1 MDIFYNHMTCYL
13 CYVFNCMK
21 KYIISCL
28 LIISACDISSQKAF
42 DNPNPVNQI
51 NELKYSEMNKA
62 YFASGCFWCVETIYE
77 SLDGVKEVYSGYA
90 GGLTVNPNYYQ
101 VISGKTGHAE
111 AIEIIY
117 DSDIISFETLIKV
130 FFDSHDPTT
139 PNRQGPDYGTQYR
152 SIAFYSSIDERNKI
166 ENYIDM
172 LSANSIFGKKII
184 TEVKEISKFY
194 HAEDYHQDYEKKN
207 PYSPYVQSV
216 SIPRFK
222 RFKKK
227 ASNYVKIKDD
237 H

>member
-1 MDIFYNHMTCYL
+1 
-13 CYVFNCMK
+13 MK
-21 KYIISCL
+21 RFIITSIVL
-28 LIISACDISSQKAF
+28 LTSCDISSQRAV
-42 DNPNPVNQI
+42 DNPQPVNQI
-51 NELKYSEMNKA
+51 DNKSYDGMSKA

-117 DSDIISFETLIKV
+117 DKDLVSYQTLLKV

-139 PNRQGPDYGTQYR
+139 PNRQGPDYGSHYR
-152 SIAFYSSIDERNKI
+152 SIAFYSNDIERNKI
-166 ENYIDM
+166 INYINL
-172 LSANSIFGKKII
+172 LSTNSIFGKKII
-184 TEVKEISKFY
+184 TEVKEINKFY
-194 HAEDYHQDYEKKN
+194 YAEDYHQDFEKKN
-207 PYSPYVQSV
+207 PNNPYVNNV
-216 SIPRFK
+216 SIPRFN

-227 ASNYVKIKDD
+227 ASNYVKIKDG